1 MTSLSSVVSLPTS
14 LHMSLVSSRHQQ
26 HRTSLCDDSFFLK
39 QVRTALVFPARNVTT
54 KEECRQCSEVTL
66 CQVASHVRQKVLRRL
81 DRVCGLSLYCDVAQ
95 LEAICEDILGE
106 QHIITNEV
114 TRRRRGARAQA
125 EAEEADMDLSSL
137 VNTSVSVVGPGGAAG
152 DKRQTIEIVFK
163 IVGKVQR

>member
-14 LHMSLVSSRHQQ
+14 LHMSLVSSRHQH

-39 QVRTALVFPARNVTT
+39 QVRTELVFPARNVTT

-114 TRRRRGARAQA
+114 TRRRRGAQ
-125 EAEEADMDLSSL
+125 AEEADMDLSSL

-163 IVGKVQR
+163 IVGKVKR

>member
-1 MTSLSSVVSLPTS
+1 
-14 LHMSLVSSRHQQ
+14 MSLVSSRHQH

-39 QVRTALVFPARNVTT
+39 QVRTELVFPRQECDNKRAETG
-54 KEECRQCSEVTL
+54 EECRQCSEVTL

-114 TRRRRGARAQA
+114 TRRRRGARAG
-125 EAEEADMDLSSL
+125 AEEANMDLSSL
-137 VNTSVSVVGPGGAAG
+137 VNTSVSVVGPGGAAS

-163 IVGKVQR
+163 IVGKVKR

>member
-1 MTSLSSVVSLPTS
+1 M
-14 LHMSLVSSRHQQ
+14 
-26 HRTSLCDDSFFLK
+26 
-39 QVRTALVFPARNVTT
+39 
-54 KEECRQCSEVTL
+54 TL

-114 TRRRRGARAQA
+114 TRRRRGAG
-125 EAEEADMDLSSL
+125 AEEANMDLSSL
-137 VNTSVSVVGPGGAAG
+137 VNTSVSVVGPGGAAS

-163 IVGKVQR
+163 IVGKVKR

>member
-1 MTSLSSVVSLPTS
+1 M
-14 LHMSLVSSRHQQ
+14 
-26 HRTSLCDDSFFLK
+26 
-39 QVRTALVFPARNVTT
+39 
-54 KEECRQCSEVTL
+54 TL

-114 TRRRRGARAQA
+114 TRRRRRGARAG
-125 EAEEADMDLSSL
+125 AEEDNMDLSSL
-137 VNTSVSVVGPGGAAG
+137 VNTSVSVVGPGGAAS

-163 IVGKVQR
+163 IVGKVKR

>member
-1 MTSLSSVVSLPTS
+1 M
-14 LHMSLVSSRHQQ
+14 
-26 HRTSLCDDSFFLK
+26 
-39 QVRTALVFPARNVTT
+39 TT

-114 TRRRRGARAQA
+114 TRRRRGARA
-125 EAEEADMDLSSL
+125 EEANMDLSSL
-137 VNTSVSVVGPGGAAG
+137 VNTSVSVVGPGGAAS

-163 IVGKVQR
+163 IVGKVKR

>member
-1 MTSLSSVVSLPTS
+1 M
-14 LHMSLVSSRHQQ
+14 
-26 HRTSLCDDSFFLK
+26 
-39 QVRTALVFPARNVTT
+39 
-54 KEECRQCSEVTL
+54 TL

-114 TRRRRGARAQA
+114 TRRRRRGAGA
-125 EAEEADMDLSSL
+125 EAEEDNMDLSSL
-137 VNTSVSVVGPGGAAG
+137 VNSSVSVVGPGGAAS

-163 IVGKVQR
+163 IVGKVKR

>member
-1 MTSLSSVVSLPTS
+1 M
-14 LHMSLVSSRHQQ
+14 
-26 HRTSLCDDSFFLK
+26 
-39 QVRTALVFPARNVTT
+39 
-54 KEECRQCSEVTL
+54 TL

-114 TRRRRGARAQA
+114 TRRRRRGARA
-125 EAEEADMDLSSL
+125 EEANMDLSSL
-137 VNTSVSVVGPGGAAG
+137 VNTSVSVVGPGGAAS

-163 IVGKVQR
+163 IVGKVKR